1 MWGKTWGGIKNE
13 VWGRTWD
20 KMCNKYMGQNMGL
33 KSESC
38 MG

>member
-1 MWGKTWGGIKNE
+1 MWGGIKNE

-20 KMCNKYMGQNMGL
+20 KMCDKYMGQNMGL